1 MLCGFIHYDKKCAKI
16 YLSDC
21 YKKVWFS
28 IYLFFIFLK
37 LFCHIIFIF
46 IKVQFLKLLS
56 VLMKIHPIPH
66 AIFETTRSGFIQILH
81 HCSVPW
87 NINCLYFCRQ
97 KEPIEVKSSD
107 FWVVGW
113 RFTKFSCHIWNQ
125 KPVFLQTLHHSSVSW
140 EITPP
145 YFISWNFIS

>member
-1 MLCGFIHYDKKCAKI
+1 MLSGFIHYDKKCAKI

-87 NINCLYFCRQ
+87 KTPLHFSSSNLIYFWQ
-97 KEPIEVKSSD
+97 NSPSKLN
-107 FWVVGW
+107 FWTFEWLGEN
-113 RFTKFSCHIWNQ
+113 SPNSLCHIWNH
-125 KPVFLQTLHHSSVSW
+125 KSVFL
-140 EITPP
+140 
-145 YFISWNFIS
+145 

>member
-37 LFCHIIFIF
+37 LFCHFIFIF

-87 NINCLYFCRQ
+87 NIDRLYFFRQ

-113 RFTKFSCHIWNQ
+113 RFTKFLMSYL
-125 KPVFLQTLHHSSVSW
+125 KPKASFSSNFASLFSVTRDNSSVL
-140 EITPP
+140 
-145 YFISWNFIS
+145 Y

>member
-1 MLCGFIHYDKKCAKI
+1 MLGTLLCYVVLYIMIKSVLKYFCLIVMKKF
-16 YLSDC
+16 D
-21 YKKVWFS
+21 FQF
-28 IYLFFIFLK
+28 IYLFFFLK

-56 VLMKIHPIPH
+56 FLMKIHPIPH
-66 AIFETTRSGFIQILH
+66 AIFETTRSRFIQILH

-87 NINCLYFCRQ
+87 NINRLYFFRQ

-113 RFTKFSCHIWNQ
+113 RFTKFLMSYL
-125 KPVFLQTLHHSSVSW
+125 KPKASFSSNFASLFSVTRDNSSVL
-140 EITPP
+140 
-145 YFISWNFIS
+145 Y